1 LREAPNDKEQEFRHD
16 AKLSVIIGSTR
27 SGRAGV
33 PVAKWAYSEA
43 VSHGAFDVDLLDLAE
58 FNLPLL
64 DEPKH
69 PRLQQYEHEHTKRW
83 SRAIAPAEAFL
94 FVTPEYDYFTS
105 AALVNAL
112 QFLSVEWHYKAAG
125 IVSYG
130 GVSGGLRATQELRQL
145 ICNLNMM
152 AIPQTVPV
160 PFFRSSSTTRRYS
173 RPTSQS
179 LTDSSSCSMN
189 SRNGAR
195 R

>member
-1 LREAPNDKEQEFRHD
+1 MTT
-16 AKLSVIIGSTR
+16 KLSVIIGSTR
-27 SGRAGV
+27 PGRAGV
-33 PVAKWAYSEA
+33 PIARWAYSEA
-43 VSHGAFDVDLLDLAE
+43 ISHGAFEVELLDLAE

-83 SRAIAPAEAFL
+83 SAAIGPADAFL

-112 QFLSVEWHYKAAG
+112 QFLSVEWHYKAAA

-145 ICNLNMM
+145 IGNLNMM

-160 PFFRSSSTTRRYS
+160 PFFSKFINEEKTFVPEQPVVAGLRQALDELSKWSEASKLLRSR
-173 RPTSQS
+173 
-179 LTDSSSCSMN
+179 
-189 SRNGAR
+189 
-195 R
+195 

>member
-1 LREAPNDKEQEFRHD
+1 MTT
-16 AKLSVIIGSTR
+16 KLSVIIGSTR

-43 VSHGAFDVDLLDLAE
+43 VSHGAFDVEMLDLAE

-83 SRAIAPAEAFL
+83 SATIGPADAFL

-130 GVSGGLRATQELRQL
+130 GISGGLRATQELRQL
-145 ICNLNMM
+145 IGNLNMM

-160 PFFRSSSTTRRYS
+160 PFFSKFINEEKIFVPEQPVIDGLKLTLDELAKWSKALK
-173 RPTSQS
+173 S
-179 LTDSSSCSMN
+179 LRAN
-189 SRNGAR
+189 
-195 R
+195 

>member
-1 LREAPNDKEQEFRHD
+1 M
-16 AKLSVIIGSTR
+16 
-27 SGRAGV
+27 
-33 PVAKWAYSEA
+33 
-43 VSHGAFDVDLLDLAE
+43 DLAE
-58 FNLPLL
+58 FDLPLL

-83 SRAIAPAEAFL
+83 SAAIGPADAFL

-145 ICNLNMM
+145 IGNLNGAMDVKD
-152 AIPQTVPV
+152 AAGLRELLKQYRDEYPEDAHVLADGYELIANCLERPGPETRNVAQ
-160 PFFRSSSTTRRYS
+160 RYYDEQLDSGLRRYI
-173 RPTSQS
+173 
-179 LTDSSSCSMN
+179 
-189 SRNGAR
+189 R
-195 R
+195 RHCLEAISP